1 MDCKVG
7 LICKAPGGL
16 CIWLHRFRVPPDL
29 SKLKGCVY
37 AAFSFMVF
45 LIFFFFSII
54 EIEGILFL

>member
-45 LIFFFFSII
+45 LIFFFF
-54 EIEGILFL
+54 LLLR